1 MRRLLVLLLL
11 AGFAHTASA
20 QLGFGPEVGVGMSTF
35 KFAPS
40 TYPIDYTSAS
50 VNSVL
55 SGKVGF
61 VIDEPINKHMY
72 FQAGLS
78 VSLKGCTRSFS
89 YYQNDSFNEAVKQ
102 TLTLYYADLPVNLV
116 YKTGIQGKGR
126 VIFGIG
132 ATSSYLVG
140 GKTKLQDKGVYNDT
154 AMSTSGNYNV
164 IRGETLHGFD
174 IALNLSA
181 GYELPTGLFFR
192 AYYTTGVNDIGVG
205 SELDKNRMWGISAGY
220 LFGKGR
226 NINKD
231 NDDLID
237 HSTDK

>member
-1 MRRLLVLLLL
+1 M
-11 AGFAHTASA
+11 S
-20 QLGFGPEVGVGMSTF
+20 GVF
-35 KFAPS
+35 
-40 TYPIDYTSAS
+40 
-50 VNSVL
+50 
-55 SGKVGF
+55 SGKVG
-61 VIDEPINKHMY
+61 VMIDEPINKHMY

-78 VSLKGCTRSFS
+78 VSLKGCTRNFS

-102 TLTLYYADLPVNLV
+102 TLTLYYADLPVSLV

-132 ATSSYLVG
+132 ATPSYLVG

-154 AMSTSGNYNV
+154 AMSTSGNYSI

-174 IALNLSA
+174 IALNLTA

-205 SELDKNRMWGISAGY
+205 SELDKNRMWGIAAGF